1 MSGSPIYLTDDSGRS
16 RMIGAF
22 AYGWP
27 LTKDPVAG
35 VQPIEYMLR
44 LPAGHASAETAS
56 AGPATRPSG
65 RGKPVNSPGSHRGLN
80 WSLSDAGYVPFLKS
94 PPKAKS

>member
-1 MSGSPIYLTDDSGRS
+1 MMPGTH

-35 VQPIEYMLR
+35 VQPIEYMLT
-44 LPAGHASAETAS
+44 LPGAKLDDKAGSGEA
-56 AGPATRPSG
+56 ATRP
-65 RGKPVNSPGSHRGLN
+65 
-80 WSLSDAGYVPFLKS
+80 AGVG
-94 PPKAKS
+94 ATG